1 MEKPAISIASHAE
14 GVSIV
19 HQLSALLCEYA
30 YSLDLF
36 LEDFEPIGIWQGLQ
50 GCPRLSHRI
59 ANVLLGWG
67 VFINALKPPMEMFS
81 CID

>member
-14 GVSIV
+14 GV
-19 HQLSALLCEYA
+19 HQLFALLCEYA
-30 YSLDLF
+30 YYLELF
-36 LEDFEPIGIWQGLQ
+36 LEDSEPTGIWQGLQ

-67 VFINALKPPMEMFS
+67 AIINAGKPPLEMFS
-81 CID
+81 CIN